1 MRQIRRSA
9 FETNSSS
16 MHSLVIKKDDHR
28 YYTYEEATSDMW
40 GLNEGI
46 VRIADDDIDFGRA
59 PFETLPTMFGKARY
73 TLAAM
78 CKYKNDAV
86 YKEVCEA
93 VRSLVPEFE
102 DFKLKFITTK
112 CSKSWH
118 TEEEIKKWWGEGNY
132 ISVDDEWIVWGYDTG
147 NVDEDILTG
156 FLEQENISIKEFI
169 TNKKY
174 IVVVDG
180 DEYCIYETMKESG
193 LINLDNIEKEYP
205 NRKEHYEED

>member
-40 GLNEGI
+40 GVDEGI
-46 VRIADDDIDFGRA
+46 LRLEGEDIEFGRA
-59 PFETLPTMFGKARY
+59 PFETLTTMLGKARY
-73 TLAAM
+73 ALAAM
-78 CKYKNDAV
+78 CQCKNDAV

-102 DFKLKFITTK
+102 DFKLEFITTEYNK
-112 CSKSWH
+112 HWYD
-118 TEEEIKKWWGEGNY
+118 EETIKKWWGEGNY
-132 ISVDDEWIVWGYDTG
+132 ISVDDKWIAWGYNTG
-147 NVDEDILTG
+147 RVDEDILTG

-180 DEYCIYETMKESG
+180 DEYCIYKTMKENG

-205 NRKEHYEED
+205 NRKEYYAED